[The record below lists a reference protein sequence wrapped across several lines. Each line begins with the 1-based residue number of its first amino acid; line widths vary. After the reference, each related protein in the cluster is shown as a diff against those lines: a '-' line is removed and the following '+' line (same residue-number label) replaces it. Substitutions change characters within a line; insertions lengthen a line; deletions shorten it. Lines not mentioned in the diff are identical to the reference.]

1 MALSF
6 DGTDDS
12 LTHSGALFSGS
23 ATSYGFTLVAWARPD
38 GKHEGTI
45 MGADDGSDDNERFSI
60 FSRTNG
66 RFALRRK
73 SGYIQTPDEDFGNSN
88 TTWFH
93 IAGVFSYGV
102 RALFVNGNSE
112 VTQTSNVSLD
122 PTGAT
127 TFYIGRD
134 RATGKFWDGAI
145 AEAAAYSTPLDAAD
159 IISLASGFS
168 PALVRPDKLI
178 GYWPLGGGYFPATV
192 NPIGS
197 TSLSVNSSPSAEAH
211 PRIIYPTSPPTI
223 MAASQS
229 RVASIML
236 QHNQYAGGVI

>member
-1 MALSF
+1 MALAF

-12 LTHSGALFSGS
+12 LTHSGAIFSGS
-23 ATSYGFTLVAWARPD
+23 ATDYNFTLVAWVRPD
-38 GKHEGTI
+38 DQHEGTI
-45 MGADDGSDDNERFSI
+45 MGADDGSSDNERFSI
-60 FSRTNG
+60 FSRNTG

-73 SGYIQTPDEDFGNSN
+73 SGYIQTPDKDYDNSN

-93 IAGVFSYGV
+93 VAGGFSYGG
-102 RALFVNGNSE
+102 RALYINGTSE

-134 RATGKFWDGAI
+134 RATNKFWDGAI
-145 AEAAAYSTPLDAAD
+145 AEAAAYSVVLAD
-159 IISLASGFS
+159 KDIASLAAGFS
-168 PALVRPDKLI
+168 PVMVRPDRLI

-211 PRIIYPTSPPTI
+211 PRIIYPMLPPAV
-223 MAASQS
+223 M
-229 RVASIML
+229 VA
-236 QHNQYAGGVI
+236 AGGQAARAMHHYRMLRCS

>member
-1 MALSF
+1 MALAF

-12 LTHSGALFSGS
+12 LTHSGAIFSGA
-23 ATSYGFTLVAWARPD
+23 ATDYGFTLVAWVRPD
-38 GKHEGTI
+38 DQHEGTI
-45 MGADDGSDDNERFSI
+45 MGADDGSSDNERFSI

-73 SGYIQTPDEDFGNSN
+73 SGYIQTPDKDYDNSN

-93 IAGVFSYGV
+93 VAGGFAYGA
-102 RALFVNGNSE
+102 RGLYINGTSE
-112 VTQTSNVSLD
+112 VLQTRNVSLD

-134 RATGKFWDGAI
+134 RAGKYWDGAI
-145 AEAAAYSTPLDAAD
+145 AEAAAYSAVLAAAD
-159 IISLASGFS
+159 IASLAAGCS
-168 PALVRPDKLI
+168 PLLVRPNHLI
-178 GYWPLGGGYFPATV
+178 GYWPLGGGHFPATV

-211 PRIIYPTSPPTI
+211 PRIIYPTPPPAV
-223 MAASQS
+223 M
-229 RVASIML
+229 VA
-236 QHNQYAGGVI
+236 AGGQAARAMHHYRMLRCS

>member
-6 DGTDDS
+6 DGSDDS
-12 LTHSGALFSGS
+12 LTHSGAIFSGS
-23 ATSYGFTLVAWARPD
+23 APDYNFTLVAWVRPD
-38 GKHEGTI
+38 DQHEGTI
-45 MGADDGSDDNERFSI
+45 MGADDGSSDSERFSI
-60 FSRTNG
+60 FSRNTG

-73 SGYIQTPDEDFGNSN
+73 SGFIQTPDKDYDNSN

-93 IAGVFSYGV
+93 VAGAFAYAA
-102 RALFVNGNSE
+102 RALYVNGTQE
-112 VTQTSNVSLD
+112 VAQVSNISLD

-134 RATGKFWDGAI
+134 RASSKFWDGAI
-145 AEAAAYSTPLDAAD
+145 AEAAAYDANLSAAD
-159 IISLASGFS
+159 IATLAAGFS
-168 PALVRPDKLI
+168 PLLVRPDKLI